1 MLNQIKQQLGPI
13 IVCALIAAAVLLA
26 FVPHSQAQNPAAA
39 AAPAGQA
46 SFSVID
52 TDQDGFIDKK
62 EAAASEPVAKVFD
75 PADANK
81 DGVLSPMEYAKAATA
96 KN

>member
-26 FVPHSQAQNPAAA
+26 FVPHSQAQNPPAAVT
-39 AAPAGQA
+39 PAGQA
-46 SFSVID
+46 SFSVLD
-52 TDQDGFIDKK
+52 ANQDGFIDKK
-62 EAAASEPVAKVFD
+62 EAAASAPAAKAFGL
-75 PADANK
+75 ADANK